1 MKKLAIIWLI
11 AAAIIAAAAT
21 ILQIEPAATI
31 IQLSA
36 SNDGSFLI
44 ILPLGITFI
53 LCVLPLFPI
62 MLINNFIQNRKNKMP
77 SDLTGRS
84 GIIVKREKELTNA
97 ALMYGVF
104 INAQQIAKVG
114 MGRSVFI
121 ELTPGTY
128 SIQTKLSNKI
138 YSSELSFHIESGKI
152 LAFQTKM
159 DINKS
164 LTTIIPKG
172 EMLFLVQVPFSK

>member
-1 MKKLAIIWLI
+1 MKKLAVIWLI
-11 AAAIIAAAAT
+11 VATIIAATTT

-31 IQLSA
+31 IRLSV
-36 SNDGSFLI
+36 SSDGSFML

-62 MLINNFIQNRKNKMP
+62 MLIDNFIQNKKNKMP
-77 SDLTGRS
+77 SDLTGKT
-84 GIIVKREKELTNA
+84 GIVVKREKEITNA

-104 INAQQIAKVG
+104 INDQQRLKVG

-121 ELTPGTY
+121 ELLPGTY
-128 SIQTKLSNKI
+128 SLRTKLSNKI
-138 YSSELSFHIESGKI
+138 YSPELSIQIESGKI

-164 LTTIIPKG
+164 LTTLIPKG
-172 EMLFLVQVPFSK
+172 EMLFLVQIPYSN